1 MAEKTEK
8 PTAKKLRDA
17 AKKGQTFK
25 ARDIVALIVIATGAL
40 AAPALVDLTRI
51 AAEFVRIASTG
62 AQPNPGAYAFAWAK
76 LFLRI
81 AAPFVLLCAAAG
93 ALPSLVQSRFTLA
106 VESIRFDLTA
116 LDPVKGMKRLFS
128 WRSAKDAVKAL
139 LYVGVFA
146 LTVRVFAG
154 LYHADVFGLFRARPA
169 LLGHMWIVLTVRLVL
184 LFLLCALPVLI
195 LDAAVEYFLYH
206 RELKMDKHEVKQEY
220 KESEGNHEIKSKRRE
235 IHQELLSEEIKANVE
250 QSDFIVANPT
260 HIAIGVYVNPDIVP
274 IPFVSVRETNARALA
289 VIRHAE
295 ACGVPVVRNVALAR
309 SIYRNSPRRYSFVS
323 HDDIDG
329 VMRVLIWLGEVEA
342 ANRGGPPPETRAPTS
357 AGPQARDGVAPPGD
371 ACADNAFPDD
381 APPGAAAP
389 NAGSPDGPAPDGGAP
404 ARTGDQNA

>member
-25 ARDIVALIVIATGAL
+25 ARDIVALVVIATGAL
-40 AAPALVDLTRI
+40 SAPALVDLTRV
-51 AAEFVRIASTG
+51 AAEFTRIASTG
-62 AQPNPGAYAFAWAK
+62 AQPNPGAYALAWAK

-81 AAPFVLLCAAAG
+81 AAPFVLLCAAVG

-106 VESIRFDLTA
+106 VESIRIDLTA
-116 LDPVKGMKRLFS
+116 LDPIKGMKRLFS
-128 WRSAKDAVKAL
+128 WRSVKDAVKAL

-146 LTVRVFAG
+146 ITVRVFAD
-154 LYHADVFGLFRARPA
+154 LYHHDVFGLFRARPA

-195 LDAAVEYFLYH
+195 VDAAVEYFLYH

-260 HIAIGVYVNPDIVP
+260 HIAIGIYVNPDIVP

-309 SIYRNSPRRYSFVS
+309 SIYRNSPRRYSFVNQ
-323 HDDIDG
+323 DDIDG
-329 VMRVLIWLGEVEA
+329 VMRVLIWLKEVEA
-342 ANRGGPPPETRAPTS
+342 ANRGGPPCEMPPEAAHAPDAHGGDAAPAGGTS
-357 AGPQARDGVAPPGD
+357 AQAGER
-371 ACADNAFPDD
+371 NA
-381 APPGAAAP
+381 
-389 NAGSPDGPAPDGGAP
+389 
-404 ARTGDQNA
+404 

>member
-25 ARDIVALIVIATGAL
+25 ARDIVALVVIATGAL
-40 AAPALVDLTRI
+40 TAPTLVDLTRI

-62 AQPNPGAYAFAWAK
+62 AQPNPGAYALAWAK

-81 AAPFVLLCAAAG
+81 AAPFVLLCAVAG
-93 ALPSLVQSRFTLA
+93 VLPSLVQSRFTLA

-139 LYVGVFA
+139 LYVAVFA
-146 LTVRVFAG
+146 IAVRLFID
-154 LYHADVFGLFRARPA
+154 LYHHDVFGLFRARAA
-169 LLGHMWIVLTVRLVL
+169 LLGHMWIVLTIRLVL

-195 LDAAVEYFLYH
+195 IDAAVEYFLYH
-206 RELKMDKHEVKQEY
+206 RELKMDKHEVRQEY
-220 KESEGNHEIKSKRRE
+220 KESEGNYEIKSRRRE
-235 IHQELLSEEIKANVE
+235 IHQELLSDEIKANIE

-260 HIAIGVYVNPDIVP
+260 HIAIGIYVNPDIVP

-295 ACGVPVVRNVALAR
+295 EHGVPVARNVALAR
-309 SIYRNSPRRYSFVS
+309 SIYRNSPRRYSFVNQ
-323 HDDIDG
+323 DDIDG
-329 VMRVLIWLGEVEA
+329 VMRVLIWLKEVEA
-342 ANRGGPPPETRAPTS
+342 VNRGGSPPERPLQTPPA
-357 AGPQARDGVAPPGD
+357 PQAGGGEES
-371 ACADNAFPDD
+371 PDD
-381 APPGAAAP
+381 A
-389 NAGSPDGPAPDGGAP
+389 SPGGA
-404 ARTGDQNA
+404 RLGDGASADAGGRNA